1 MSLLEVKKGKLTLKN
16 PILTASGTFGYG
28 KEFETFFD
36 ISLLGGITI
45 KGTTLNPKDGNQPP
59 RIYEVHSGMLNS
71 IGLAN
76 IGIENV
82 IKQYSFYFNSLK
94 NTGCA
99 VIININGE
107 KVEDFIKIVE
117 LADNANCFTYYE
129 INVSCP
135 NVKRGGI
142 TFSQDPKTMGKLIR
156 NIRKATS
163 TPLIIKLSP
172 NVQTIMPFVK
182 AAEDNGAD
190 IISLINTLKGVSID
204 LANKRPRFKNI
215 YAGFSG
221 PAIKPVALYHV
232 YEARKA
238 TNLPIIGMGGI
249 CCFNDIL
256 EFFSV
261 GADAVEIGTMNLVN
275 PTTCYDILLQLGN
288 YCESKGITFNK
299 LKEELVSWIYEEKE
313 YPR

>member
-1 MSLLEVKKGKLTLKN
+1 MSLLEVKNQKLILKN

-28 KEFETFFD
+28 QEFETFFD
-36 ISLLGGITI
+36 VSLLGGITI
-45 KGTTLNPKDGNQPP
+45 KGTTIKPKDGNQPP

-76 IGIENV
+76 IGIDQV
-82 IKQYSFYFNSLK
+82 LKKYSDYFKSLK
-94 NTGCA
+94 NSGCS

-107 KVEDFIKIVE
+107 KIEDFIYIVE
-117 LADNANCFTYYE
+117 LSDQANCFNYYE

-135 NVKRGGI
+135 NVKKGGI
-142 TFSQDPKTMGKLIR
+142 AFSQDPRTMGKLISK
-156 NIRKATS
+156 IRKKTK

-172 NVQTIMPFVK
+172 NVQNIVPFVK
-182 AAEDNGAD
+182 SAQDNGAD
-190 IISLINTLKGVSID
+190 IISMINTLKGVSID
-204 LANKRPRFKNI
+204 INKKKPRFKNI

-221 PAIKPVALYHV
+221 PAIKPIALYHI

-238 TNLPIIGMGGI
+238 TKLPIIGMGGI
-249 CCFNDIL
+249 SNFNDVL

-275 PTTCYDILLQLGN
+275 PLTSYEILLSLQK
-288 YCESKGITFNK
+288 YCESNGKTVEKI
-299 LKEELVSWIYEEKE
+299 KEELSAWIFD
-313 YPR
+313 